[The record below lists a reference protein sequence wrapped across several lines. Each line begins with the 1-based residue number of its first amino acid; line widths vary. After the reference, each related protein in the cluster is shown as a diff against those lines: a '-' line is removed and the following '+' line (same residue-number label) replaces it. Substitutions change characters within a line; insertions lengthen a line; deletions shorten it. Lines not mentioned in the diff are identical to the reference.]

1 MNSLNSRRRRESTA
15 WQHLNAFTSI
25 FTMLE
30 SVHCLQCISYHL
42 SSENLV
48 LNQTMPLSLI
58 FLFSHRTAAEN
69 FYYWY
74 CLEKLLLDH
83 FWEKRS
89 WSRLKCNTWVTW
101 CKQAGTIV
109 CKILLK
115 VFKLAFLCVPIAL
128 DMTAL
133 NLSSRKFAS
142 FRLCSFAL
150 ND

>member
-1 MNSLNSRRRRESTA
+1 MNSLNSRRRRESAA
-15 WQHLNAFTSI
+15 WRHLNAFTFI

-30 SVHCLQCISYHL
+30 SVYCLQYISYHL
-42 SSENLV
+42 SSEIWFWIR
-48 LNQTMPLSLI
+48 QCPMSLI
-58 FLFSHRTAAEN
+58 FLFSRHTAAEN

-133 NLSSRKFAS
+133 NLSSRKFAI
-142 FRLCSFAL
+142 FMLCSFAL